1 VRSFLL
7 RELEVMRAGRRA
19 RSIKVAVDGEIMQMA
34 EPLRFR
40 VSPQPLYLLKNS
52 TPTGEAA

>member
-1 VRSFLL
+1 
-7 RELEVMRAGRRA
+7 M
-19 RSIKVAVDGEIMQMA
+19 RSIKVAVDGEIVQMS

-40 VSPQPLYLLKNS
+40 VSPQPLYLLKNG